1 MTDTTGTPT
10 VTVVIPTYRR
20 AAAVGRALRSIDEPG
35 LTATLQVIVV
45 DNASDDDTEA
55 VVAAQADRLPG
66 LEFHRWPENVGP
78 VENWRRGIALAR
90 APWLKILWSDDALA
104 PRAVE
109 RMLFAAERYDARVVT
124 SRAAIEYPDGTVVPR
139 YLDRPTTLTP
149 DVIAS
154 ELLHFPAG
162 LPSSPGAAL
171 VRTDDAR
178 SALAAPLAAPCLS
191 RAIGPDLL
199 MTYWGVFDGGLGVHL
214 PDPLARF
221 TAGDDS
227 ITVRTPRAILSS
239 CYGAA
244 LATLIAHGSAAGSHG
259 PVSPTTMRRLR
270 SRAALDA
277 MLGGEREALIAP
289 RRLSLRAT
297 AYDSYQ
303 LSRHWY
309 RTHVLRRQSV

>member
-1 MTDTTGTPT
+1 MTETPGTPT
-10 VTVVIPTYRR
+10 VSVVIPTFRR
-20 AAAVGRALRSIDEPG
+20 AAGVGRALDSLAEPG
-35 LTATLQVIVV
+35 LAGALQVIVV
-45 DNASDDDTEA
+45 DNASDDGTDE
-55 VVAAQADRLPG
+55 VVRARAHRVPG

-78 VENWRRGIALAR
+78 LENWRRGIALAR

-104 PRAVE
+104 PRAIE
-109 RMLFAAERYDARVVT
+109 RMLFAAQRYDARVVT
-124 SRAAIEYPDGTVVPR
+124 SRASIEYPDGAVVAR

-149 DVIAS
+149 DVVAS

-178 SALAAPLAAPCLS
+178 AALDAPLPEPCQR
-191 RAIGPDLL
+191 RAIGPDLM

-221 TAGDDS
+221 AAGDDS

-239 CYGAA
+239 CYSAA
-244 LATLIAHGSAAGSHG
+244 LATLIEHASGDHA
-259 PVSPTTMRRLR
+259 PVSRTTMRRLR

-309 RTHVLRRQSV
+309 RTHVLRRQSI